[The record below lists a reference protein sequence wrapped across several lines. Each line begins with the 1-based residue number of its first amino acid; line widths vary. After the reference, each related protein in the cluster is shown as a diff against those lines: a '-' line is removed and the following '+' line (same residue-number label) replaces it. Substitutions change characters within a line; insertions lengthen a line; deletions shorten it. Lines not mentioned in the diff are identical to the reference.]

1 MLTIFSIPKAFEGH
15 MDVIQRNAIQSWK
28 RLDPNCQ
35 VILIGDDPGTAEV
48 AEELGVSNI
57 PQVARNEFGT
67 PLLDSAYQLAE
78 DAATNP
84 YLCYV
89 NADIILTSSLI
100 DAFKKVREQ
109 TDRFFMTARRWDY
122 SQDTL
127 LEYDQDWETR
137 LLGDVSVNG
146 KLAHFSAIDFWVYPK
161 GLLEGIPPL
170 AVGRIAFES
179 WCLYK
184 ARQMKADVIDST
196 DVVMSIHQD
205 HDYSHHPEGEL
216 GIGTGIE
223 AQRNR
228 AMVGGAPYFFCI
240 RDRTH
245 KLTHNGLK
253 RTLDGWKLWRSLR
266 TSKVLYPKMPLPLK
280 LSCMML
286 NGFFDNLRK
295 VLRSIRMLTP
305 LGQPN
310 KGA

>member
-1 MLTIFSIPKAFEGH
+1 MLTIFSIPKAFDGH
-15 MDVIQRNAIQSWK
+15 MNVIQRNAIQSWK
-28 RLDPNCQ
+28 HLDPSCQ

-48 AEELGVSNI
+48 AKELGVLNI
-57 PQVARNEFGT
+57 PQVLRNEFGT

-78 DAATNP
+78 DAAKNQ

-100 DAFKKVREQ
+100 NAFKTVREQ
-109 TDRFFMTARRWDY
+109 TTSFFMTARRWDY
-122 SQDTL
+122 DQDTL
-127 LEYDQDWETR
+127 IEFGQDWETR
-137 LLGDVSVNG
+137 LLQDLSTNG
-146 KLAHFSAIDFWVYPK
+146 KLAHYSAIDFWVYPK

-196 DVVMSIHQD
+196 NVVVSIHQN
-205 HDYSHHPEGEL
+205 HNYSHHPQGKV

-228 AMVGGAPYFFCI
+228 AMVGGRSYFFCI

-245 KLTHNGLK
+245 KLTRNGLI
-253 RTLDGWKLWRSLR
+253 RTVDGWKLWRSLR
-266 TSKVLYPKMPLPLK
+266 TCVVLYPTMPLPLK
-280 LSCMML
+280 LGFQLL
-286 NGFFDNLRK
+286 NGFLDSLRK
-295 VLRSIRMLTP
+295 VLRRLRMLTP
-305 LGQPN
+305 FGQP
-310 KGA
+310 KTDK